1 MDFIT
6 AKGLIVKETD
16 FNEADK
22 MLTIMT
28 DSYGLLHAK
37 ASGIK
42 SLKRK
47 ELSGAKPFLYSEFTF
62 SQKGDSLNLREANM
76 VHSFLDIK
84 NDLIA
89 LSLGFYILDI
99 LGNIAMDNQ
108 PNETLLRLTL
118 NTLFALNQG
127 KKDAALIKA
136 AYELK
141 VADIEGFTPH
151 TFECMECGDELDE
164 ASFCYFDVLNGG
176 ILCKDCCQDV
186 QRNILKISMPTLCA
200 INYILDADIK
210 SFLSFDLSAEAREEF
225 SQVCEK
231 YFLTQSDF
239 HPKTLTYYKKV
250 MLSD

>member
-22 MLTIMT
+22 MLTVMT

-62 SQKGDSLNLREANM
+62 SQKGESLNLREATM
-76 VHSFLDIK
+76 IHSFLDIK
-84 NDLIA
+84 NSLTNLA
-89 LSLGFYILDI
+89 LGFYILDV

-108 PNETLLRLTL
+108 PNEPLLRLTL

-127 KKDAALIKA
+127 KKDAALIKG
-136 AYELK
+136 AYEMK

-151 TFECMECGDELDE
+151 AFECMECGNELE
-164 ASFCYFDVLNGG
+164 NEKFCYFDVLNGG
-176 ILCKDCCQDV
+176 ILCKDCCLGEE
-186 QRNILKISMPTLCA
+186 RNILKISMSTFSA

-210 SFLSFDLSAEAREEF
+210 SFLAFDLSPEAREEF
-225 SQVCEK
+225 AKICEK
-231 YFLTQSDF
+231 YFLAQSDF

-250 MLSD
+250 MMAD

>member
-76 VHSFLDIK
+76 IHSFLNVK
-84 NDLIA
+84 NDLTCLA
-89 LSLGFYILDI
+89 LGFYILDV

-108 PNETLLRLTL
+108 PNEPLLRLTL

-127 KKDAALIKA
+127 KKNSSLIKG

-141 VADIEGFTPH
+141 VSDIEGFTPH
-151 TFECMECGDELDE
+151 IFECMQCGDEWE
-164 ASFCYFDVLNGG
+164 GASFCFFDVLNGG
-176 ILCKDCCQDV
+176 ILCKNCCPDAE
-186 QRNILKISMPTLCA
+186 RNILKLSIPTVHA
-200 INYILDADIK
+200 MNYILDADIK
-210 SFLSFDLSAEAREEF
+210 NFLAFDLSSEFREEF
-225 SQVCEK
+225 SQACER